1 MTDWLCC
8 QPKNGEALQQPTE
21 QREMDQNRQ
30 TIHKIREEFI
40 KYEKAIEELRFLK
53 LVSEDLKNFKKMI
66 NLQKFD

>member
-1 MTDWLCC
+1 
-8 QPKNGEALQQPTE
+8 
-21 QREMDQNRQ
+21 MDQNRQ